1 MQIVILAGGLA
12 TRLRPLTND
21 IPKSMIRVNGRPF
34 LEYQLNLLRE
44 NKISDIVLCVG
55 HLSEMIKA
63 HFGDG
68 NRFGVN
74 IRYSNEGENLLGTA
88 GALKKAEPLLEDRFF
103 LLYGDSYLP
112 FDYQAIWSYSSR
124 HSDFCVLTVYRN
136 LNRYDNSNVAIADG
150 LVTVYDKSNPGGRLI
165 RIDAG
170 LAVLRKRF
178 LSRIPPDRPS
188 PLEALYQDII
198 GEKKMLAYE
207 VRRRFYEIGS
217 PRGLIDFERL
227 MRSKPP
233 VAV

>member
-21 IPKSMIRVNGRPF
+21 IPKSMIKMNGRPF
-34 LEYQLNLLRE
+34 LEYQLDLLRE
-44 NKISDIVLCVG
+44 NKITNIVVCVG

-68 NRFGVN
+68 NGFRVN
-74 IRYSNEGENLLGTA
+74 IRYSDEGENPLGTA
-88 GALKKAEPLLEDRFF
+88 GALRKAEPLLEDQFF

-112 FDYQAIWSYSSR
+112 FDYQAIWSYSCR
-124 HSDFCVLTVYRN
+124 HSDSCVLTVHRN

-150 LVTVYDKSNPGGRLI
+150 LVSVYDKSNPGGRLI
-165 RIDAG
+165 HIDAG
-170 LAVLRKRF
+170 LSVLRKRF

-188 PLEALYQDII
+188 PLEALYQEII

-227 MRSKPP
+227 MRSKP
-233 VAV
+233 AVVV